1 MTSNEDRLR
10 EHVRRLA
17 REVDE
22 AQRTVRDLEYRA
34 REPIAVVGMGCRF
47 PGGVRSADD
56 LWDLVVQGRDAVSGF
71 PTGRGWDI
79 DALYDPDPDHPGTTY
94 CREGGFLHDAGDF
107 DADFF
112 GMSPREALATDPQQ
126 RLLLETAWETIEHA
140 GIDPTTLR
148 GTRTGVYAGI
158 MYSDYGG
165 RLIQRTPEDVE
176 AYVMTGSAG
185 SVASGRIAYTLGL
198 EGPAVTIDTACS
210 SSLVAMHH
218 AATALRNGECDLAL
232 AGGATIMATPNV
244 FIEFSRQRGL
254 APNGRCKPFS
264 DTADGTGWSE
274 GAGLLL
280 LERLTDAHT
289 NNHHIHA
296 ILRGS
301 AINQDGA
308 SNGLTAPN
316 GPAQQRVIHAAL
328 TNAHLTPTDIDA
340 IEAHGTGTTL
350 GDPIEA
356 QALINTYTP
365 HRTHPLYLGSIKSNI
380 GHTQAAA
387 GAAGT
392 IKMIQAINHAT
403 LPPTLHTTTPT
414 HHIDWH
420 TTPLQLLTT
429 TTPWPTTNHPRRAA
443 ISSFGISGTNAHII
457 IEQPPTPTT
466 NTQDTTSQPHQQTD
480 EQPTPEAPQETGVNT
495 AEETAQKAGRKTRDK
510 TGQDTGVKTGEKTD
524 AETGEDSRRD
534 ASLKSGQDTGQQ
546 SGQESGRES
555 DQESGH
561 DTEQADWTTPWLIS
575 AKTPQALTAYAQ
587 QLTHHLDTHP
597 HTPPAA
603 IAATLHHRTR
613 FPHTALIFNTHQL
626 HALATNQPGPTHL
639 TNPPPT
645 GKTAYL
651 LTGQGSQHLNMGRQ
665 LHHTYPA
672 FAHAFDTTCAALD
685 PHLPQPLKTIIW
697 GTNPHHL
704 NQTLYTQPALFAIH
718 TALHHLLT
726 TLNLTPDYYLGHSI
740 GELTAAHLAG
750 LWTLTD
756 TAHLITTRATL
767 MHHLPP
773 GGTMLA
779 INTHPHNLHHTLT
792 HHPTATIAAHNSPTN
807 TVIAGPT
814 HTLKTLAQHWRN
826 EGYKV
831 TPLNVS
837 HAFHSPLMHHAAQQ
851 FAKTA
856 ATVTYHPTTTP
867 IISNLTG
874 TIATTEQLTN
884 PHYWASLIEQPVQFA
899 TGLHTLHNHG
909 VTTYLELGPDATL
922 THLTHENLPTTT
934 AHPTTRKHQ
943 QETTTLLTTLAHT
956 HHLPPPTT
964 PPTTNLPTYPFQ
976 HHTYWLHPTAGGD
989 VRTAGLTPTGHPFLG
1004 AALRQADGTGWVF
1017 TGRIAAGSRAW
1028 PMVSGTPVVPGAALV
1043 ELLLH
1048 AGAQIDAPRVAAL
1061 DVAVPITLD
1070 GDGALTVQLR
1080 AGAPDGEGHV
1090 PIEIYGSADGA
1101 VWTRHATGSLAAEAH
1116 VGGPTDEEW
1125 PPGGEPVDVDGLY
1138 GELDADGL
1146 TVPPDLRLV
1155 RAAWA
1160 RDDVRYAEI
1169 SIPTADDAYAIAPAL
1184 LDAALHA
1191 ALPGAGPAG
1200 AVALPWTWRDVQ
1212 LHATGSATLRV
1223 RVSPNGTDD
1232 VDLLVSD
1239 PAGHRV
1245 LTARVRLDDRTVPAT
1260 TTAVALAQAY
1270 VPDWVTIEG
1279 PETAD
1284 PGRWAALDDPEL
1296 AQALS
1301 GPGRTVAA
1309 SPTGAEDAVLLV
1321 CRPRPGDDDD
1331 LPARAR
1337 EAAEHTL
1344 DVVREWLERDPDG
1357 RLLVVLTDG
1366 GVAVGDEDVR
1376 DLGAAAIWGLLA
1388 SPRLED
1394 TDRIRL
1400 VDAPPDSAVIA
1411 AALATQEPRVA
1422 ARDGLLLAPRLT
1434 RVTSTPG
1441 GTAGQVDEEDA
1452 VLVTG
1457 SGPYADVLAERF
1469 GHAHVLRVADPG
1481 EPGAL
1486 EAAVREIPADRRL
1499 AAVIDTDAAR
1509 HPARPE
1515 TAWRLHRLTMDR
1527 QPAAFVTLAVIA
1539 DPAGAT
1545 GDHGPDL
1552 HDEAAAGFLGALTA
1566 VRRAAGLPA
1575 LTIVFATEP
1584 TTDVLPLVEQAWETG
1599 QPVTVLADLPPGRLR
1614 ARARAGVLPAALSGL
1629 VPARLRRAA
1638 AAAGAEGGSLRRRL
1652 LPMSAADRLAA
1663 MLAVVRTH
1671 VAGVLGHADPAGIEP
1686 GRAFKELGFDSLTA
1700 VSLRNRLVEATGL
1713 ALSPTLVFDHPSPSA
1728 LVDVLIAELLGEE
1741 VAPSR
1746 TVAAHRGTTDEPVA
1760 IVSMGCRFPGGVTGP
1775 EDLWR
1780 LTIEERDA
1788 VGGFPVDRGWDAAG
1802 LYDPDPDHTGTSY
1815 TREGGFLYDA
1825 AHFDADFFGLSPRE
1839 AYATDPQQRLLLK
1852 VAWEAIERAGID
1864 PAALHGSDTGVFVGV
1879 VYQDY
1884 RSRLHRKPDG
1894 YEGYLDIGSAAS
1906 VASGRISYVLGLEGP
1921 AVTVDTACS
1930 SSLVAIHQAAQSLR
1944 QGECDLALAGGA
1956 TVMAT
1961 PSTFVEFS
1969 RQRALSPDG
1978 RCKPFAAAADGTGW
1992 GEGAGVV
1999 LLERLSDARRNGH
2012 PVLAVIRGSAVN
2024 QDGASNGLTAPNG
2037 PAQQR
2042 VIRQALA
2049 NSGLEPD
2056 GVDVVEAHGTGT
2068 TLGDPIEAQAVL
2080 ATYGR
2085 DRDPER
2091 PLWLGSVKSNIGHTQ
2106 AAAGVAG
2113 VIKMVEAMRHG
2124 RLPATLHID
2133 APSPHVDWSAG
2144 SVSLLTEAV
2153 AWPEN
2158 GRPRRAG
2165 VSAFGM
2171 SGTNA
2176 HLVIEAP
2183 ERVEAPEQP
2192 AAPEQTGDTSPRPW
2206 LLSGR
2211 SDAALRAQAER
2222 LAAHLAESVVPFA
2235 QVARAMATG
2244 RSRFER
2250 QSVLVADDSDAVAG
2264 LRAVAAGV
2272 EVPGLVGP
2280 GERADGRTVFVFPG
2294 QGSQWAGMARELMEQ
2309 SAVFRAALEDCAEAL
2324 APFVDWSPIEVLRA
2338 GPEAGPLDRVD
2349 VVQPL
2354 LWAMMVSLARLWQA
2368 SGVRPDAVVGH
2379 SQGEIAAACVAGAL
2393 SVSDSAKVV
2402 ALRSRLLVKL
2412 AGLGGMASVALA
2424 ADEVA
2429 ARLAPWGDR
2438 LAVAAVNGPASTV
2451 VAGDAEALTE
2461 FVAATRDDARVR
2473 VIPVDY
2479 ASHTAHVEAVRD
2491 ELLAALDGIR
2501 PRGTDI
2507 AFYSSVTGSRIDPA
2521 ELDADY
2527 WYRNLRQT
2535 VHFDHATRSLLADG
2549 HRLFVESSPH
2559 PVLTVGLQETFEATE
2574 VGAGVPAAIGTLRRD
2589 DGGWSRFLGA
2599 AAAVHTRGCAV
2610 DWAAML
2616 GERLPAIGPVLPT
2629 YPFQEQ
2635 RYWLDEPPTA
2645 AVDVSSAGLDRTA
2658 HPFLSA
2664 ALSPADSDTRLL
2676 TGRLSLRTQ
2685 PWLADHAVA
2694 GVVLLP
2700 GTAFLEMA
2708 LTAAGDVGCAA
2719 VEELTLDA
2727 PLMLDAEHDVQLQ
2740 VVVGAPAADG
2750 TRQVSVHSRQ
2760 ATPGEDRPWTRHA
2773 AGLVT
2778 DAVQAAAPADA
2789 SWPPEGAE
2797 PIDVTDLYDRLDQ
2810 LGYQYGPTFQGLVA
2824 AWRRGPELFTEVRLS
2839 DALDRTGWTLHPA
2852 LLDAALHTAAL
2863 EPGGLERVRLPFSW
2877 SGVRPHAVDPAVLR
2891 VRMTPVGADR
2901 PDTVRL
2907 ALADGSGTPVL
2918 TVESLALRPVDPEQL
2933 RSGGSAGTENLFQ
2946 LGWTPIPP
2954 GTRAEAVR
2962 FAVLGSD
2969 RGLAGALSRAGESV
2983 REFPHLEAL
2992 TEAVSNGER
3001 APDVVLASARDAV
3014 PDTLAAA
3021 PDGPAA
3027 DPVSAAHGGAERILL
3042 LAQNWLAAPDLAETR
3057 LVLVTERA
3065 VRTDDDEPHPDLACA
3080 PLWGLLRSVQSE
3092 NPGRFVLADLDGT
3105 DASLQRLPGALATD
3119 EPQFAV
3125 RTGTVLLP
3133 RLSRAAATTD
3143 APRLDPEGTVLMT
3156 GATGVIGGVVARH
3169 LVTRHG
3175 VRHLVLATRRGPDAP
3190 GAEALVDDLRAA
3202 GAEVRVVAAD
3212 AADPRQAA
3220 RLLRDIPA
3228 AHPLTAVINAAG
3240 VLDDGLIE
3248 TMTAD
3253 RLHAVLR
3260 PKVDAAWNLHRLTA
3274 AAPSV
3279 QFVLFSSIAG
3289 VIGAAGQSN
3298 YAAANAFTDQ
3308 LAHYRQA
3315 RGLPAVALAW
3325 GLWEQSS
3332 GMTAHL
3338 SQADLARMNRTGVLP
3353 LTVAEG
3359 LALLD
3364 AALQRPAGPTL
3375 VPARLNRESLRAQAA
3390 AGLIAPVFRSL
3401 VRAPLRAAADPVAD
3415 QPLGDRLARLTPDE
3429 QEREVA
3435 ALVRGQAAMVL
3446 GHDGS
3451 ALIDQNRG
3459 FLDLGF
3465 DSLTAVEFRN
3475 RLNALTGLRLPAT
3488 LLFDHPSPG
3497 ELTRHLLTLVTP
3509 EAAPSGEDAV
3519 LRAVLEL
3526 EAALPGVGEDDE
3538 ARTRLAGRVREL
3550 LAQLEDD
3557 PGGGRDEVSLG
3568 SASDDE
3574 IFQFIDNE
3582 LGIEG

>member
-1 MTSNEDRLR
+1 M
-10 EHVRRLA
+10 
-17 REVDE
+17 
-22 AQRTVRDLEYRA
+22 
-34 REPIAVVGMGCRF
+34 
-47 PGGVRSADD
+47 
-56 LWDLVVQGRDAVSGF
+56 
-71 PTGRGWDI
+71 
-79 DALYDPDPDHPGTTY
+79 
-94 CREGGFLHDAGDF
+94 
-107 DADFF
+107 
-112 GMSPREALATDPQQ
+112 
-126 RLLLETAWETIEHA
+126 
-140 GIDPTTLR
+140 
-148 GTRTGVYAGI
+148 
-158 MYSDYGG
+158 
-165 RLIQRTPEDVE
+165 
-176 AYVMTGSAG
+176 
-185 SVASGRIAYTLGL
+185 
-198 EGPAVTIDTACS
+198 
-210 SSLVAMHH
+210 
-218 AATALRNGECDLAL
+218 
-232 AGGATIMATPNV
+232 
-244 FIEFSRQRGL
+244 
-254 APNGRCKPFS
+254 
-264 DTADGTGWSE
+264 
-274 GAGLLL
+274 
-280 LERLTDAHT
+280 
-289 NNHHIHA
+289 
-296 ILRGS
+296 
-301 AINQDGA
+301 
-308 SNGLTAPN
+308 
-316 GPAQQRVIHAAL
+316 
-328 TNAHLTPTDIDA
+328 
-340 IEAHGTGTTL
+340 
-350 GDPIEA
+350 
-356 QALINTYTP
+356 
-365 HRTHPLYLGSIKSNI
+365 
-380 GHTQAAA
+380 
-387 GAAGT
+387 
-392 IKMIQAINHAT
+392 
-403 LPPTLHTTTPT
+403 
-414 HHIDWH
+414 
-420 TTPLQLLTT
+420 
-429 TTPWPTTNHPRRAA
+429 
-443 ISSFGISGTNAHII
+443 
-457 IEQPPTPTT
+457 
-466 NTQDTTSQPHQQTD
+466 
-480 EQPTPEAPQETGVNT
+480 
-495 AEETAQKAGRKTRDK
+495 
-510 TGQDTGVKTGEKTD
+510 
-524 AETGEDSRRD
+524 
-534 ASLKSGQDTGQQ
+534 
-546 SGQESGRES
+546 
-555 DQESGH
+555 
-561 DTEQADWTTPWLIS
+561 
-575 AKTPQALTAYAQ
+575 
-587 QLTHHLDTHP
+587 
-597 HTPPAA
+597 
-603 IAATLHHRTR
+603 
-613 FPHTALIFNTHQL
+613 
-626 HALATNQPGPTHL
+626 
-639 TNPPPT
+639 
-645 GKTAYL
+645 
-651 LTGQGSQHLNMGRQ
+651 
-665 LHHTYPA
+665 
-672 FAHAFDTTCAALD
+672 
-685 PHLPQPLKTIIW
+685 
-697 GTNPHHL
+697 
-704 NQTLYTQPALFAIH
+704 
-718 TALHHLLT
+718 
-726 TLNLTPDYYLGHSI
+726 
-740 GELTAAHLAG
+740 
-750 LWTLTD
+750 
-756 TAHLITTRATL
+756 
-767 MHHLPP
+767 
-773 GGTMLA
+773 
-779 INTHPHNLHHTLT
+779 
-792 HHPTATIAAHNSPTN
+792 
-807 TVIAGPT
+807 
-814 HTLKTLAQHWRN
+814 
-826 EGYKV
+826 
-831 TPLNVS
+831 
-837 HAFHSPLMHHAAQQ
+837 
-851 FAKTA
+851 
-856 ATVTYHPTTTP
+856 
-867 IISNLTG
+867 
-874 TIATTEQLTN
+874 
-884 PHYWASLIEQPVQFA
+884 
-899 TGLHTLHNHG
+899 
-909 VTTYLELGPDATL
+909 
-922 THLTHENLPTTT
+922 
-934 AHPTTRKHQ
+934 
-943 QETTTLLTTLAHT
+943 
-956 HHLPPPTT
+956 
-964 PPTTNLPTYPFQ
+964 
-976 HHTYWLHPTAGGD
+976 
-989 VRTAGLTPTGHPFLG
+989 G

-1017 TGRIAAGSRAW
+1017 TGRIAAGSRVW
-1028 PMVSGTPVVPGAALV
+1028 PMVSGTAVVPGAALV

-1048 AGAQIDAPRVAAL
+1048 AGAQIDAPRVAEL
-1061 DVAVPITLD
+1061 DVAVPITLN
-1070 GDGALTVQLR
+1070 GDGAVTVQLR
-1080 AGAPDGEGHV
+1080 SGAPDGAGHV
-1090 PIEIYGSADGA
+1090 PVEIYGSADGA

-1116 VGGPTDEEW
+1116 VGGAPDEEW
-1125 PPGGEPVDVDGLY
+1125 PPSGETVDVDSLY
-1138 GELDADGL
+1138 GELAADGL
-1146 TVPPDLRLV
+1146 ALAPDLRLV
-1155 RAAWA
+1155 RAAWT
-1160 RDDVRYAEI
+1160 RDDVRFAEI
-1169 SIPTADDAYAIAPAL
+1169 SGPAADDSYAIAPTL
-1184 LDAALHA
+1184 LDAALHPILA
-1191 ALPGAGPAG
+1191 GAGPAG
-1200 AVALPWTWRDVQ
+1200 ALALPWTWRDVQ
-1212 LHATGSATLRV
+1212 LHAAPSAALRV
-1223 RVSPNGTDD
+1223 RVSPNGEDD
-1232 VDLLVSD
+1232 LDLLVTD
-1239 PAGHRV
+1239 AAGHRV
-1245 LTARVRLDDRTVPAT
+1245 LTARVRLDDRAVPAT
-1260 TTAVALAQAY
+1260 TTAAPLAQAY
-1270 VPDWVTIEG
+1270 APDWITIDASE
-1279 PETAD
+1279 PAD
-1284 PGRWAALDDPEL
+1284 ARRWAALDDPEL

-1301 GPGRTVAA
+1301 GPDRTVAA
-1309 SPTGAEDAVLLV
+1309 SPTGAEDAVLVV
-1321 CRPRPGDDDD
+1321 CRPRQGDDDD
-1331 LPARAR
+1331 LPTRVR

-1394 TDRIRL
+1394 ADRIRL
-1400 VDAPPDSAVIA
+1400 VDAPLDPAVIA
-1411 AALATQEPRVA
+1411 AALATREPRVA
-1422 ARDGLLLAPRLT
+1422 VRDGLLLAPRLT
-1434 RVTSTPG
+1434 RVTGSASGVVPP
-1441 GTAGQVDEEDA
+1441 VDEEDV

-1457 SGPYADVLAERF
+1457 SGPYADALAERF

-1515 TAWRLHRLTMDR
+1515 TAWRLHRLTLDR
-1527 QPAAFVTLAVIA
+1527 QPGAFVTLAVIA
-1539 DPAGAT
+1539 DPAGTT

-1584 TTDVLPLVEQAWETG
+1584 NTDVLPLVEQAWETG

-1629 VPARLRRAA
+1629 VPARLLRAA
-1638 AAAGAEGGSLRRRL
+1638 SAAGAEGGSLRRRL
-1652 LPMSAADRLAA
+1652 LPMSAPDRLAA
-1663 MLAVVRTH
+1663 MLTVVRTH
-1671 VAGVLGHADPAGIEP
+1671 VAGVLGHADPTGIEP

-1700 VSLRNRLVEATGL
+1700 VSLRNRLVDATGL
-1713 ALSPTLVFDHPSPSA
+1713 ALSPTLVFDHPSPAA
-1728 LVDVLIAELLGEE
+1728 LVDVLVAELLGEE
-1741 VAPSR
+1741 VAPAR
-1746 TVAAHRGTTDEPVA
+1746 TVTAHRGATDDPVA

-1780 LTIEERDA
+1780 LTIEEKDA
-1788 VGGFPVDRGWDAAG
+1788 VGGFPVDRGWDVAG
-1802 LYDPDPDHTGTSY
+1802 LYDPDPDRAGTSY

-1864 PAALHGSDTGVFVGV
+1864 PAALHGSETGVFVGV

-2049 NSGLEPD
+2049 NAGLEPD

-2133 APSPHVDWSAG
+2133 APSPHVDWSVG

-2183 ERVEAPEQP
+2183 EQATEREHP
-2192 AAPEQTGDTSPRPW
+2192 DDSSPRPW

-2222 LAAHLAESVVPFA
+2222 LAAHLTETGVPFA

-2244 RSRFER
+2244 RSRFDR
-2250 QSVLVADDSDAVAG
+2250 QSVLVVDDSDAVAG

-2272 EVPGLVGP
+2272 EVPGLVTA

-2294 QGSQWAGMARELMEQ
+2294 QGSQWAGMARELMDQ
-2309 SAVFRAALEDCAEAL
+2309 SVVFRAAIEECAEAL

-2338 GPEAGPLDRVD
+2338 GPEDAPLDRVD

-2393 SVSDSAKVV
+2393 SVSDSAKIV

-2412 AGLGGMASVALA
+2412 AGFGGMASVALA

-2429 ARLAPWGDR
+2429 SRLAPWGDR
-2438 LAVAAVNGPASTV
+2438 LTVAAVNGPASTV

-2461 FVAATRDDARVR
+2461 FVALTRDEARVR

-2501 PRGTDI
+2501 PGETDI
-2507 AFYSSVTGSRIDPA
+2507 AFYSSVTGSRIETA

-2535 VHFDHATRSLLADG
+2535 VHFEHATRSLLADG

-2559 PVLTVGLQETFEATE
+2559 PVLTVGLQETFEDAE
-2574 VGAGVPAAIGTLRRD
+2574 VGVGVPAAIGTLRRD

-2599 AAAVHTRGCAV
+2599 VAAVHTRGGAV

-2616 GERLPAIGPVLPT
+2616 GERRPATGPVLPT

-2635 RYWLDEPPTA
+2635 RYWLDEPPA
-2645 AVDVSSAGLDRTA
+2645 ATVDVSSAGLDRTA

-2708 LTAAGDVGCAA
+2708 LTAAGEVGCTG

-2727 PLMLDAEHDVQLQ
+2727 PLILDAEHDVQLQ
-2740 VVVGAPAADG
+2740 VVVGTPAADG
-2750 TRQVSVHSRQ
+2750 ARPVSVHSRP
-2760 ATPGEDRPWTRHA
+2760 AHPGEDRPWTRHA
-2773 AGLVT
+2773 AGMVT
-2778 DAVQAAAPADA
+2778 DTVRAPAPA
-2789 SWPPEGAE
+2789 ETSWPPEGAE
-2797 PIDVTDLYDRLDQ
+2797 PIDVSDLYDRLDQ

-2824 AWRRGPELFTEVRLS
+2824 AWQRGVELFTEVRLS
-2839 DALDRTGWTLHPA
+2839 DVLDRTGWTLHPA

-2877 SGVRPHAVDPAVLR
+2877 SGARPHAVDPVMLR
-2891 VRMTPVGADR
+2891 VSMTPVGPDR

-2933 RSGGSAGTENLFQ
+2933 RTAGSPGTENLFQ
-2946 LGWTPIPP
+2946 LGWTPIQPA
-2954 GTRAEAVR
+2954 TRAEAVR

-3027 DPVSAAHGGAERILL
+3027 DPVAAAHVGAERILL
-3042 LAQNWLAAPDLAETR
+3042 LAQRWLAEPGLAETR
-3057 LVLVTERA
+3057 LVLVTELA
-3065 VRTDDDEPHPDLACA
+3065 VRTDDDPIPDLASA

-3092 NPGRFVLADLDGT
+3092 NPGRFVLVDLDGT
-3105 DASLQRLPGALATD
+3105 DASRQRLPGALATD
-3119 EPQFAV
+3119 EPQLAV
-3125 RTGTVLLP
+3125 RAGRVLLP
-3133 RLSRAAATTD
+3133 RLSRATATTD
-3143 APRLDPEGTVLMT
+3143 PVRLDPEGTVLMT

-3190 GAEALVDDLRAA
+3190 GADALADDLRAA

-3212 AADPRQAA
+3212 AADPQQAA
-3220 RLLRDIPA
+3220 GLLRHIPA

-3274 AAPSV
+3274 DVPSA

-3289 VIGAAGQSN
+3289 VLGAAGQSN

-3315 RGLPAVALAW
+3315 RGMPAVALAW

-3364 AALQRPAGPTL
+3364 AALQRPDGPTL
-3375 VPARLNRESLRAQAA
+3375 VPARLNREALRAQAA

-3401 VRAPLRAAADPVAD
+3401 VRAPLRGATGPVAD
-3415 QPLGDRLARLTPDE
+3415 QPLGDRLARLGPDE

-3435 ALVRGQAAMVL
+3435 DLVRGQAAMVL

-3451 ALIDQNRG
+3451 TPIDQNRG

-3497 ELTRHLLTLVTP
+3497 ELTRHLLTLVAP

-3526 EAALPGVGEDDE
+3526 EAALPGVDEDDE

-3557 PGGGRDEVSLG
+3557 PGGGRGQVSLG